1 MITVKQVLVNY
12 DILTEKAD
20 NDSKNLVA
28 LVHAGLL
35 DESKLPILTR
45 AMSKSAINMTEAEKK
60 ALHSLVESISSS
72 IISEKQDYLS
82 KLDTSRRMGYPPDKD
97 IPAVIILKRK
107 AIRVYPDNQKVA
119 LYYSQA
125 LDRYISIP
133 YGRNSKA
140 LDMTLNEEQLQL
152 GESMIPL
159 DEISRDLATK
169 VRVKRTK
176 RLDDEDL
183 TPEERKKE
191 RVKLAQL
198 SKMMNRN
205 IKTSDGQKIRT
216 WAGPSA
222 VKRAKFISAS
232 PEEQKNMAMELS
244 AKERADTPGATK
256 AAVYGALQH
265 GGAEGIGAAAGALV
279 GTGVR
284 QLISKIRGPSNEV
297 DPEAKTIKS
306 GKIKAKIKAELQK
319 KAEVEPPE
327 VPIVK
332 PPEMSNTPVS
342 QRPGAVQAKMNRN
355 RNRPMMKESFRKHLE
370 EKRQEKLDEG
380 GIVDLVK
387 NVLQLGPTALKSPT
401 GQAVTGAIT
410 SGASKAKDAITS
422 GTQTVKDIFTKKP
435 PTIAQQRLEK
445 TKARQAAREKRNA
458 DKGNKG
464 KGTGPGVGT
473 GLVAG
478 GLLAGAAGVAGL
490 AGALADVETKPTS
503 DNTTRTAF
511 TQAGQAQQKVT
522 QAISPVLDA
531 AGVTA
536 AQQTSRA
543 WNVRESNNLNIF
555 KQMVE
560 HNISSHVIHINET
573 SITINNRVAKK
584 VVNVYESLN
593 IQNKK
598 KIEKMLNED
607 ALSFKKAINFAIKA

>member
-232 PEEQKNMAMELS
+232 PEEQKKMAMKLS

-284 QLISKIRGPSNEV
+284 QLISKIRGPSV

-306 GKIKAKIKAELQK
+306 GKIKAEIKAELQK

-332 PPEMSNTPVS
+332 PPEMPSIAN
-342 QRPGAVQAKMNRN
+342 RMPGKSVKGP
-355 RNRPMMKESFRKHLE
+355 PMIKESFRKHLE
-370 EKRQEKLDEG
+370 EKRQEKLDEN
-380 GIVDLVK
+380 I
-387 NVLQLGPTALKSPT
+387 LQGAINAGKAALASPI
-401 GQAVTGAIT
+401 GQKVTGAIT
-410 SGASKAKDAITS
+410 SKAKDA
-422 GTQTVKDIFTKKP
+422 KDAMTNIFTKKP

-445 TKARQAAREKRNA
+445 TKARQAAREKINA

-464 KGTGPGVGT
+464 KGTGTGVGTGVGT

-490 AGALADVETKPTS
+490 AGLADVETKPTS
-503 DNTTRTAF
+503 DKRPEFGALKPIVSTEKPTF
-511 TQAGQAQQKVT
+511 TSGIARDIANQARIYNQ
-522 QAISPVLDA
+522 PV
-531 AGVTA
+531 
-536 AQQTSRA
+536 
-543 WNVRESNNLNIF
+543 NESNNLNIF

>member
-159 DEISRDLATK
+159 DEISRDLAT
-169 VRVKRTK
+169 RAYEKRRK

-198 SKMMNRN
+198 SKMMKRN
-205 IKTSDGQKIRT
+205 IKTSDGKIIRT

-232 PEEQKNMAMELS
+232 PEEQKNMAMKLS

-284 QLISKIRGPSNEV
+284 QLISKIRGPSNKV
-297 DPEAKTIKS
+297 DPAAKTIES

-332 PPEMSNTPVS
+332 PPEMPSIAN
-342 QRPGAVQAKMNRN
+342 RMPGKSGKGP
-355 RNRPMMKESFRKHLE
+355 PMIKESFRKHLE
-370 EKRQEKLDEG
+370 EKRQEKLDEN
-380 GIVDLVK
+380 I
-387 NVLQLGPTALKSPT
+387 LQ
-401 GQAVTGAIT
+401 GAINAGKAALASPIGQKVVGT
-410 SGASKAKDAITS
+410 VSGA
-422 GTQTVKDIFTKKP
+422 
-435 PTIAQQRLEK
+435 
-445 TKARQAAREKRNA
+445 ARKVSNVA
-458 DKGNKG
+458 G
-464 KGTGPGVGT
+464 KVIKGVGKVAL
-473 GLVAG
+473 GGAALVAG
-478 GLLAGAAGVAGL
+478 ALGGAAGEGDFEATSDKRPEF
-490 AGALADVETKPTS
+490 GALKPIVSTEKPTFTSGIARDIANQARIYNQPVNES
-503 DNTTRTAF
+503 D
-511 TQAGQAQQKVT
+511 
-522 QAISPVLDA
+522 
-531 AGVTA
+531 
-536 AQQTSRA
+536 
-543 WNVRESNNLNIF
+543 NLNIF

-593 IQNKK
+593 RQNKK